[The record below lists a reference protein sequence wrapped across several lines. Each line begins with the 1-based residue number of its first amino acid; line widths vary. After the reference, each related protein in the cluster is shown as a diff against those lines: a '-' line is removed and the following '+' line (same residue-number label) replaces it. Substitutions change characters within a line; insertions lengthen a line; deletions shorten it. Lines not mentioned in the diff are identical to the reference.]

1 MAAKSYVGAGAR
13 LRQVR
18 KDRGLTIANMAKELG
33 ISYSHLANVETGSTG
48 VGIAALIE
56 CSARFGVSLEWLK
69 HGSGDMNLSPQ
80 ERLARMRKSATDATD
95 TNSRDKNAGWLE
107 KARGIM
113 ERDQHKIQYA
123 VDLGTSLEVALARVG
138 REIDSGKQS

>member
-1 MAAKSYVGAGAR
+1 MAAKSYAGAGVR

-33 ISYSHLANVETGSTG
+33 ISYSHLANVETGITG

-69 HGSGDMNLSPQ
+69 HGSADMNLSPQ
-80 ERLARMRKSATDATD
+80 ERIARMRKSAADTID
-95 TNSRDKNAGWLE
+95 TNTRDKNTGWLE
-107 KARGIM
+107 KAREIM
-113 ERDQHKIQYA
+113 ERDQQKIQYA